1 MEWTQSHLTKLAL
14 IVKTRALTIQDEEFR
29 KAKGKLLTY
38 HEILEEV
45 DRRIL
50 EELAPLGFTRAN
62 KDWEL
67 ETHSDLMIF
76 KDSPTHL
83 WFETAQARIVKI
95 SKEQAEK
102 LLVLGM

>member
-1 MEWTQSHLTKLAL
+1 MEWPQSQRRKLAR
-14 IVKTRALTIQDEEFR
+14 IVKTRSLTIQDEEFR
-29 KAKGKLLTY
+29 KARGTLLTY
-38 HEILEEV
+38 GDVLEEV

>member
-1 MEWTQSHLTKLAL
+1 MEWPQSQRRKLARL
-14 IVKTRALTIQDEEFR
+14 VKTRCLAIQSEEFS
-29 KAKGKLLTY
+29 KAKGTWTTY
-38 HEILEEV
+38 EDVLDLV
-45 DRRIL
+45 DRRVM

-67 ETHSDLMIF
+67 EVHNDLMIF